1 LGNFLAGSRPQ
12 LTTAAAALDST
23 TACTITLARRAR
35 AFIVLL
41 AFARFL
47 RPDSC
52 PSVLVFHLYYCTFVL
67 RKQLVRE
74 RLSRLSFSPCLVLC
88 CCCASEAFASRIRV
102 SASASAN
109 GCKEVLCATS
119 ERFEDFPKENT
130 GCDIAGC
137 GLGLPELLGRH
148 TSGTGHGDGDNDAG
162 IGISSSFEHHI
173 RTCDE
178 QQRLKLDHAK
188 ATFRTTTTFQGI
200 HKRRAPQCLRRQDA
214 NLAEVPRPAERAG
227 CTTQS
232 AKRRQRALRC
242 MDMLALALRRRDHSR
257 GLGSHQL
264 R

>member
-1 LGNFLAGSRPQ
+1 MTTASHLPACGPDCQIVAPPRRCEQERPQ
-12 LTTAAAALDST
+12 AFGELSRRQPSTAHYCTSSAKLLLL
-23 TACTITLARRAR
+23 ACTITLARRAR

-137 GLGLPELLGRH
+137 GLGL
-148 TSGTGHGDGDNDAG
+148 T
-162 IGISSSFEHHI
+162 
-173 RTCDE
+173 
-178 QQRLKLDHAK
+178 
-188 ATFRTTTTFQGI
+188 
-200 HKRRAPQCLRRQDA
+200 
-214 NLAEVPRPAERAG
+214 
-227 CTTQS
+227 
-232 AKRRQRALRC
+232 
-242 MDMLALALRRRDHSR
+242 
-257 GLGSHQL
+257 
-264 R
+264 